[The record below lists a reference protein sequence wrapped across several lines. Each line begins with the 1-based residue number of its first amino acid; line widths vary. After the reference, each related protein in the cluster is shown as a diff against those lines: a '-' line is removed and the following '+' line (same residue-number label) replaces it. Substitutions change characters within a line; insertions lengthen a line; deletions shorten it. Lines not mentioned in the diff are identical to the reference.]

1 MGYSSKFAWR
11 VTALMRRATQKE
23 KAAIAEELEA
33 HVADHIQALVEGG
46 MDLQE
51 AQNRAEAAMGDPHET
66 ARALD
71 EQLSPFW
78 LWAGRVLKGCAIALG
93 VLLTVFCL
101 GNLGEVW
108 TNLEARWGLGL
119 YDYYHTQNYEP
130 KEGYTAFDT
139 DLRLDLGSGDVFRI
153 SRVYLSPAGDLA
165 DVQGCLYDKNPFGR
179 VTWRGPS
186 QFWAKNDRGE
196 WQTWGVSGDSPYE
209 SVFYMTLPSL
219 PVEPGQEHIDLEY
232 RCFGKVIPFQV
243 PLKGEV
249 EE

>member
-1 MGYSSKFAWR
+1 MGYSSKFVWR

-51 AQNRAEAAMGDPHET
+51 AQNRAEAAMGDPYET
-66 ARALD
+66 AQALD
-71 EQLSPFW
+71 AQLSPFW

-93 VLLTVFCL
+93 ALLTVFCL
-101 GNLGEVW
+101 GSLGGVR
-108 TNLEARWGLGL
+108 TNLEARWGSGL
-119 YDYYHTQNYEP
+119 YDYHTRYYEP
-130 KEGYTAFDT
+130 KEGYTAWDT
-139 DLRLDLGSGDVFRI
+139 DLRLDLGAGDVLRI

-165 DVQGCLYDKNPFGR
+165 DVQGCVYDKNPFGR
-179 VTWRGPS
+179 VAWGWTG
-186 QFWAKNDRGE
+186 QFWAKDDLGE
-196 WQTWGVSGDSPYE
+196 RRAWGLSGDRTYD

-232 RCFGKVIPFQV
+232 HSYGEVIPFQV